1 MSPMKSMIVAMM
13 AASMMSFG
21 LAATSAKGESSTNT
35 TAGKSPAET
44 APHKRHVERRVHRRY
59 TTGVDLHS
67 GSHVT
72 PLPDKDELNSKAY
85 IVDH

>member
-1 MSPMKSMIVAMM
+1 MSLIKPIIIAITT
-13 AASMMSFG
+13 ASAMSFG
-21 LAATSAKGESSTNT
+21 LAAASAQSTSSTDMP
-35 TAGKSPAET
+35 AVSSPAT
-44 APHKRHVERRVHRRY
+44 TTPHKRHVERRVHRRY

>member
-1 MSPMKSMIVAMM
+1 MKPAILAIT
-13 AASMMSFG
+13 AASVMTLG
-21 LAATSAKGESSTNT
+21 LATASAQNNPSTDAAAEN
-35 TAGKSPAET
+35 SPAAT
-44 APHKRHVERRVHRRY
+44 TPHKRHVERRVHRRY
-59 TTGVDLHS
+59 TTGADLHS

>member
-1 MSPMKSMIVAMM
+1 MKPSIIAVA
-13 AASMMSFG
+13 AASMMSLG
-21 LAATSAKGESSTNT
+21 VTVASAQSSSSTTDVT
-35 TAGKSPAET
+35 TGNSPAST
-44 APHKRHVERRVHRRY
+44 TPHKRHVERRVHRRY